1 MQCKVGLTQEFSDK
15 YFQGFYLFDFGDVP
29 KLHWVFKYCIK
40 TIGFLI
46 STPKNFSSLKYNWYR
61 KVTYTN
67 SERQV
72 EHLPQEI

>member
-1 MQCKVGLTQEFSDK
+1 MQCKVSLTREFSDK
-15 YFQGFYLFDFGDVP
+15 YFQGFYSLDFGGVP
-29 KLHWVFKYCIK
+29 KLHWVFRTVLKLLGYS
-40 TIGFLI
+40 LALQ
-46 STPKNFSSLKYNWYR
+46 NFSSLKYNWYR